1 MGHGSVV
8 SRAGGGC
15 MSPTIP
21 APVNPLAIAA
31 TNPLQNVG
39 FKLLLLFLFFAFS
52 RVLDVT
58 LPSLHLPFLLSVVV
72 LLAALATGGLG
83 RVLASPIGRLLLAFT
98 VWMVI
103 CVPFSQ
109 WKGGSFGM
117 LKDTWLRSL
126 LCFVM
131 VAGLTLTLQ
140 QVRAV
145 LLTLALAG
153 ATQAVLALV
162 LQHRVAG
169 RLGFPG
175 GQFSNPNDLAQALLI
190 SVPPL
195 FLLGI
200 PAGNPFRKIL
210 IAGLALPLLIAVA
223 QTGSRAAVL
232 AVPLVALYVF
242 VRVPPLTRLLMIIG
256 GACAAL
262 VVVGMLPDS
271 VRARFRTLFDDTIS
285 TEEDRMAVASR
296 EARLEL
302 LKQSVKFSVRYP
314 IFGVGPGVFQHA
326 SVMDSG
332 AQGKRAIWR
341 ETHNMFTQVSSEC
354 GMPGFLLYFATLWV
368 CYRRLKALRVQSEGR
383 PDLGQ
388 LYAVV
393 VCYSALLLGF
403 TVMGVFSSVAYAF
416 IFPTLLGVAS
426 ALFPAG
432 EAELARVEAER
443 QMPAPA
449 TAGAALTV
457 PAKLPALKHNHAK
470 DAVAAAKTRLTAL
483 ERHRQTM
490 TQRQR

>member
-1 MGHGSVV
+1 MGHASVV
-8 SRAGGGC
+8 SRVGGGW

-21 APVNPLAIAA
+21 APVNPLAVAA

-39 FKLLLLFLFFAFS
+39 FKLLLVFLFFAFS

-117 LKDTWLRSL
+117 LKDIWLRSL

-232 AVPLVALYVF
+232 AVPVVALYVF

-271 VRARFRTLFDDTIS
+271 VRARFRTLFDDNIS
-285 TEEDRMAVASR
+285 TEEDRMAVASK

-354 GMPGFLLYFATLWV
+354 GIPGFLLYFATLWV
-368 CYRRLKALRVQSEGR
+368 CYRRLKALRVRSQGDPELR
-383 PDLGQ
+383 E
-388 LYAVV
+388 LYAMVV
-393 VCYSALLLGF
+393 SYSASLLGF
-403 TVMGVFSSVAYAF
+403 ALMGAFSSVAYAF
-416 IFPTLLGVAS
+416 IFPVLLGIAA
-426 ALFPAG
+426 ALTSAG
-432 EAELARVEAER
+432 EAEIVRVEAQR
-443 QMPAPA
+443 QKQPPLVSGAEARPHASLSLARAENPPPAP
-449 TAGAALTV
+449 
-457 PAKLPALKHNHAK
+457 
-470 DAVAAAKTRLTAL
+470 KTRLTAL
-483 ERHRQTM
+483 ERHRQAM
-490 TQRQR
+490 SQRQR